1 MLSGGMRWG
10 LQAWRQ
16 EAGCSDLGEKVLTHL
31 IWRVKEEGYSIR
43 TTSSM
48 LWSSLGV
55 ILM

>member
-16 EAGCSDLGEKVLTHL
+16 GAGCSDLGEKVLTYL
-31 IWRVKEEGYSIR
+31 LWRVKKEGHSIR
-43 TTSSM
+43 TTSPM
-48 LWSSLGV
+48 LWSSLGI